1 MYRFLS
7 AVAATVIS
15 LAGVDARAQ
24 GRFPPASFANLQVLP
39 KDASPAG
46 VLALMKNFTR
56 DLGVRCQHCH
66 VGREGM
72 PLEQFDFAADTK
84 PAKAAA
90 RVMLKLVSE
99 INTTLD
105 RDLPG
110 SGKSGRVSCMTCHAG
125 RPTPTVQ

>member
-1 MYRFLS
+1 MPKFLA
-7 AVAATVIS
+7 AVAAAVIC
-15 LAGVDARAQ
+15 LAGVEARAQ

-39 KDASPAG
+39 KNASPAN

-56 DLGVRCQHCH
+56 DLGVRCPHCH
-66 VGREGM
+66 VGQEGM
-72 PLEQFDFAADTK
+72 PLERFDFAADTK

-90 RVMLKLVSE
+90 RIMLKLVLE

-110 SGKSGRVSCMTCHAG
+110 SGKTGRVSCITCHAG
-125 RPTPTVQ
+125 RPAPKGQ

>member
-1 MYRFLS
+1 MQRLRC
-7 AVAATVIS
+7 ALAASVIC

-24 GRFPPASFANLQVLP
+24 GPFPPASFANLQVLP
-39 KDASPAG
+39 KDSSPAN

-56 DLGVRCQHCH
+56 DLGVRCPHCH
-66 VGREGM
+66 VGQEGM
-72 PLEQFDFAADTK
+72 PLERFDFAADTK

-90 RVMLKLVSE
+90 RVMLKLVLE

-110 SGKSGRVSCMTCHAG
+110 SGKSGRVSCITCHAG
-125 RPTPTVQ
+125 RPTPREQ